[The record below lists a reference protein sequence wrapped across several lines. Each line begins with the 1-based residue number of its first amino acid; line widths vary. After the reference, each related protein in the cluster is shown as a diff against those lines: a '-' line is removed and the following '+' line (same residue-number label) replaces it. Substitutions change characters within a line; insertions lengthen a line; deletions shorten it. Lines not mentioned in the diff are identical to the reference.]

1 MYIPYNLYNLKAS
14 FRQSLIAENYSPVSI
29 KNYLSDLRHFFGW
42 LNKPISTNLI
52 GLLSEEQLQNY
63 KNYLE
68 ASSFPAKTI
77 NRRLSTMRK
86 FCSLLIKQGLIKEN
100 PAKKLKNSSV
110 NNNFRPIVDSYEK
123 YLVNLATEQSEIN
136 FQIGV
141 INEMLQIIDINI

>member
-1 MYIPYNLYNLKAS
+1 MHIPYNLYNLEAS

-42 LNKPISTNLI
+42 LNRPISTNLVD
-52 GLLSEEQLQNY
+52 LLSEEQLQNY

-68 ASSFPAKTI
+68 ASFFPTKTI
-77 NRRLSTMRK
+77 NRRLSTIRK